1 MVQRTWGLV
10 ACALYLAWAALAMG
24 TITLAPALRP
34 GSLRYSLPAFLAL
47 HPAIPPASVPAI
59 FDLGRAATT
68 AAFSIFGV
76 VAAVAA
82 VLLFRLHEWGRRSAR
97 VMALVGMLAAAFVAP
112 VRSLAGAA
120 TVAAVVTPYALIFL
134 YLGRDYI
141 HLRFQMA
148 KESTPAPRFFRQEN

>member
-1 MVQRTWGLV
+1 MVQRTWGVV
-10 ACALYLAWAALAMG
+10 ACALYMAWAALAMT
-24 TITLAPALRP
+24 TITLAPALRT
-34 GSLRYSLPAFLAL
+34 GSLQYSLRAFIAL

-59 FDLGRAATT
+59 FDLGRTATT
-68 AAFSIFGV
+68 AAF
-76 VAAVAA
+76 AAFAVLTAASA

-97 VMALVGMLAAAFVAP
+97 ILALIGMLAAVFVAP
-112 VRSLAGAA
+112 VRSLAGAV

-148 KESTPAPRFFRQEN
+148 KESRPAPRFFRQDN